1 MSADECGRAL
11 KAGDL
16 SEVVVLRPMV
26 ELNSSSLQDEDVL
39 KDTKATLSA
48 RSGSD
53 R

>member
-1 MSADECGRAL
+1 MSVDECDRAL

-16 SEVVVLRPMV
+16 FEIVVLRPTAKF
-26 ELNSSSLQDEDVL
+26 NSSSLQDEDIL